1 MVYLYNGLFAYKVT
15 VAVITISDPA
25 SWDKMA
31 QVHRSMSY
39 NNMEEISSNRN
50 VENPFTV
57 EVSSPT
63 VAFPVTLIN
72 KYEVSDSDNKSAKPK
87 RAIQSYY
94 KQQQKDIGV
103 IREARRYSELDS
115 SIQIEAQFIHMLDKE
130 EHPTEQKTRRNCM
143 PTCIELKV
151 STAAR
156 LTLSI
161 NIFLFFLKTAATIQ
175 SGSLSVLSSLFDSA
189 LDLFSGTVIAVT
201 QYLIRRYNRYHYPV
215 GRNRLEPVSIIIIA
229 AVMGTAALQI
239 ITNAIQNLGK
249 RPDVNAFSGLIV
261 ALVVLLKGT
270 LYMLCKGVKNPSVQA
285 LAVDHRNDV
294 VSNLVTLAFGLLGTY
309 VLPVLDAVGGILIAL
324 YIIMNWVRVGHE
336 QLKNLVGYTADRDLI
351 NKITMIAFA
360 HDKRVMSVD
369 TVRAY
374 TFGVCY
380 LVEVDIQLDAQM
392 PLQEAHDI
400 GESLQKKLELLDEVE
415 RAFVHLD
422 YETTHSPSSE
432 HKTPQLK

>member
-1 MVYLYNGLFAYKVT
+1 M
-15 VAVITISDPA
+15 
-25 SWDKMA
+25 
-31 QVHRSMSY
+31 HRSMSY
-39 NNMEEISSNRN
+39 NNMEEIVSNRN
-50 VENPFTV
+50 LEISCTY

-72 KYEVSDSDNKSAKPK
+72 KYEVSDSDNKSTKPK
-87 RAIQSYY
+87 RALQSYY
-94 KQQQKDIGV
+94 KQQQRDIGV

-115 SIQIEAQFIHMLDKE
+115 SIQIEAKFIDMLDKE
-130 EHPTEQKTRRNCM
+130 QHPIEQKKRNCM
-143 PTCIELKV
+143 PSCIELEV

-156 LTLSI
+156 LTLSV

-175 SGSLSVLSSLFDSA
+175 SGSLSVLSSLFDSG
-189 LDLFSGTVIAVT
+189 LDLFSGTVIGIT
-201 QYLIRRYNRYHYPV
+201 QYLIHRYNRYHYPV

-229 AVMGTAALQI
+229 AVMGTAALQVV
-239 ITNAIQNLGK
+239 TNAIQNLGK
-249 RPDVNAFSGLIV
+249 KPDVNAFSGFIV
-261 ALVVLLKGT
+261 ALVVILKGS

-309 VLPVLDAVGGILIAL
+309 LLPVLDAVGGILIAL
-324 YIIMNWVRVGHE
+324 YIIFNWVRVGYE
-336 QLKNLVGYTADRDLI
+336 QLKNLVGYTADRDFI
-351 NKITMIAFA
+351 NKVTMIAFA
-360 HDKRVMSVD
+360 HDKRVVSVD

-392 PLQEAHDI
+392 PLREAHDI
-400 GESLQKKLELLDEVE
+400 GESLQQKLELLDEVE

-432 HKTPQLK
+432 HKMP